1 MGCVEV
7 INMSKLKFNELQNKM
22 NLKKQKGQAVNYTY
36 RSAEQILEHFKAQDS
51 GWEVILT
58 DDISEIGGKLFMKS
72 TAIARDA
79 DEKHEAIGFAEL
91 SDVPILKL
99 KAGGEKKQMT
109 EPQWTGAVSSYAR
122 KYALQGLFGIADVDV
137 DELELQQE
145 FIQKKERA
153 KNQPKPELTP
163 EQKVTAN
170 IDWVNKKYNPEIE
183 LIKSWQNMAPDKA
196 LKAIK
201 EYAEAMKEA

>member
-72 TAIARDA
+72 IAIARDA
-79 DEKHEAIGFAEL
+79 DEKEKHEAIGFAEL

-145 FIQKKERA
+145 VIHKKEQVKKRDFSQEIKQANTKDEVVKIA
-153 KNQPKPELTP
+153 KE
-163 EQKVTAN
+163 A
-170 IDWVNKKYNPEIE
+170 
-183 LIKSWQNMAPDKA
+183 KSFGLGQIILEAYTEK
-196 LKAIK
+196 IK
-201 EYAEAMKEA
+201 EFEG

>member
-79 DEKHEAIGFAEL
+79 EEKHEAIGFAEL

-145 FIQKKERA
+145 VIHKKEQVKKRDFSQEIKQANTKDEVVKIA
-153 KNQPKPELTP
+153 KE
-163 EQKVTAN
+163 A
-170 IDWVNKKYNPEIE
+170 
-183 LIKSWQNMAPDKA
+183 KSFGLGQSILEAYTEK
-196 LKAIK
+196 IK
-201 EYAEAMKEA
+201 EFEG

>member
-79 DEKHEAIGFAEL
+79 DEMHEAIGFAEL

-145 FIQKKERA
+145 VIHKKEQVKKRDFSQEIKQANTKDEVVKIA
-153 KNQPKPELTP
+153 KE
-163 EQKVTAN
+163 A
-170 IDWVNKKYNPEIE
+170 
-183 LIKSWQNMAPDKA
+183 KSFGLGQSILEAYTEK
-196 LKAIK
+196 IK
-201 EYAEAMKEA
+201 EFEG

>member
-58 DDISEIGGKLFMKS
+58 DDIREIGGKLFMKS

-79 DEKHEAIGFAEL
+79 DEEHEAIGFAEL

-145 FIQKKERA
+145 VIQKKEQA
-153 KNQPKPELTP
+153 KKRDFSQEIK
-163 EQKVTAN
+163 QAN
-170 IDWVNKKYNPEIE
+170 TKDEVVKIAKEA
-183 LIKSWQNMAPDKA
+183 KSFGLGQSILEAYTEK
-196 LKAIK
+196 IK
-201 EYAEAMKEA
+201 EFEG

>member
-1 MGCVEV
+1 
-7 INMSKLKFNELQNKM
+7 MSKLKFNELQNKM

-79 DEKHEAIGFAEL
+79 DEEHEAIGFAEL

-145 FIQKKERA
+145 VIHKKEQIKKRDFSQEIKQA
-153 KNQPKPELTP
+153 KTKDE
-163 EQKVTAN
+163 V
-170 IDWVNKKYNPEIE
+170 VEIAKE
-183 LIKSWQNMAPDKA
+183 AKSFGLGQIILESYKE
-196 LKAIK
+196 KIK
-201 EYAEAMKEA
+201 EFEG

>member
-145 FIQKKERA
+145 FIQKKEQVKKRDFSQEIKQANTKYEVVKIA
-153 KNQPKPELTP
+153 KE
-163 EQKVTAN
+163 A
-170 IDWVNKKYNPEIE
+170 
-183 LIKSWQNMAPDKA
+183 KSFGLGQSILEAYTEK
-196 LKAIK
+196 IK
-201 EYAEAMKEA
+201 EFEG

>member
-1 MGCVEV
+1 
-7 INMSKLKFNELQNKM
+7 MSKLKFNELQNKM

-145 FIQKKERA
+145 VIHKKEQVKKRDFSQEIDLA
-153 KNQPKPELTP
+153 KTKDEVVKIAK
-163 EQKVTAN
+163 EA
-170 IDWVNKKYNPEIE
+170 
-183 LIKSWQNMAPDKA
+183 KSFGLGQSILEAYTEK
-196 LKAIK
+196 IK
-201 EYAEAMKEA
+201 ELEGQK

>member
-72 TAIARDA
+72 TAIARDG
-79 DEKHEAIGFAEL
+79 DEEHEAIGFAEL

-122 KYALQGLFGIADVDV
+122 KYALQGLFCIADVDV

-145 FIQKKERA
+145 VIHKKEQVKKRDFSQEIKQANTKDEVVKIA
-153 KNQPKPELTP
+153 KE
-163 EQKVTAN
+163 A
-170 IDWVNKKYNPEIE
+170 
-183 LIKSWQNMAPDKA
+183 KSFGLGKSILEAYTEK
-196 LKAIK
+196 IK
-201 EYAEAMKEA
+201 EFEG

>member
-1 MGCVEV
+1 
-7 INMSKLKFNELQNKM
+7 MSKLKFNELQNKM

-79 DEKHEAIGFAEL
+79 DDKHEAIGFAEL

-145 FIQKKERA
+145 VIHKKEQVKKRDFSQEIKQANTKDEVVKIA
-153 KNQPKPELTP
+153 KE
-163 EQKVTAN
+163 A
-170 IDWVNKKYNPEIE
+170 
-183 LIKSWQNMAPDKA
+183 KSFGLGQSILEAYTEK
-196 LKAIK
+196 IK
-201 EYAEAMKEA
+201 EFEG

>member
-1 MGCVEV
+1 
-7 INMSKLKFNELQNKM
+7 MSKLKFNELQNKM

-145 FIQKKERA
+145 VIHKKEQVKKRDFSQEIKQA
-153 KNQPKPELTP
+153 KTKDE
-163 EQKVTAN
+163 V
-170 IDWVNKKYNPEIE
+170 VEIAKE
-183 LIKSWQNMAPDKA
+183 AKSFGLGQIILESYKE
-196 LKAIK
+196 KIK
-201 EYAEAMKEA
+201 EFEG

>member
-1 MGCVEV
+1 
-7 INMSKLKFNELQNKM
+7 MSKLKFNELQNKM

-79 DEKHEAIGFAEL
+79 EEKHEAIGFAEL

-145 FIQKKERA
+145 VIHKKEQIKKRDFSQEIKQA
-153 KNQPKPELTP
+153 KTKDE
-163 EQKVTAN
+163 V
-170 IDWVNKKYNPEIE
+170 VEIAKE
-183 LIKSWQNMAPDKA
+183 AKSFGLGQIILETYKE
-196 LKAIK
+196 KIK
-201 EYAEAMKEA
+201 EFEG

>member
-1 MGCVEV
+1 MGCIEV

-79 DEKHEAIGFAEL
+79 EEKHEAIGFAEL

-145 FIQKKERA
+145 VIHKKEQVKKRDFSQEIKQANTKDEVVKIA
-153 KNQPKPELTP
+153 KE
-163 EQKVTAN
+163 A
-170 IDWVNKKYNPEIE
+170 
-183 LIKSWQNMAPDKA
+183 KSFGLGQIILEAYTEK
-196 LKAIK
+196 IK
-201 EYAEAMKEA
+201 EFEG

>member
-7 INMSKLKFNELQNKM
+7 ITMSKLKFNELQNKM

-79 DEKHEAIGFAEL
+79 EEKHEAIGFAEL

-145 FIQKKERA
+145 VIHKKEQVKKRDFSQEIKQANTKDEVVKIA
-153 KNQPKPELTP
+153 KE
-163 EQKVTAN
+163 A
-170 IDWVNKKYNPEIE
+170 
-183 LIKSWQNMAPDKA
+183 KSFGLGQSILEAYTEK
-196 LKAIK
+196 IK
-201 EYAEAMKEA
+201 EFEG

>member
-1 MGCVEV
+1 
-7 INMSKLKFNELQNKM
+7 MSKLKFNELQNKM

-145 FIQKKERA
+145 VIHKKEQIKKRDFSQEIKQA
-153 KNQPKPELTP
+153 KTKDE
-163 EQKVTAN
+163 V
-170 IDWVNKKYNPEIE
+170 VEIAKE
-183 LIKSWQNMAPDKA
+183 AKSFGLGQIILESYKE
-196 LKAIK
+196 KIK
-201 EYAEAMKEA
+201 EFEG

>member
-79 DEKHEAIGFAEL
+79 DEEHEAIGFAEL

-145 FIQKKERA
+145 VIHKKEQVKNRDFSQEIKQANTKDEVMKIA
-153 KNQPKPELTP
+153 KE
-163 EQKVTAN
+163 A
-170 IDWVNKKYNPEIE
+170 
-183 LIKSWQNMAPDKA
+183 KSFGLGQSILETYTEK
-196 LKAIK
+196 IK
-201 EYAEAMKEA
+201 EFEG

>member
-1 MGCVEV
+1 
-7 INMSKLKFNELQNKM
+7 MSKLKFNELQNKM

-145 FIQKKERA
+145 VIHKKEQVKKRDFSQEIKQANTKDEVVEIA
-153 KNQPKPELTP
+153 KE
-163 EQKVTAN
+163 A
-170 IDWVNKKYNPEIE
+170 
-183 LIKSWQNMAPDKA
+183 KSFGLGQIILETYKE
-196 LKAIK
+196 KIK
-201 EYAEAMKEA
+201 EFEG

>member
-72 TAIARDA
+72 TAIARDG
-79 DEKHEAIGFAEL
+79 DEEHEAIGFAEL

-145 FIQKKERA
+145 VIHKKEQVKKRDFSQEIKQANTKDEVVKIA
-153 KNQPKPELTP
+153 KE
-163 EQKVTAN
+163 A
-170 IDWVNKKYNPEIE
+170 
-183 LIKSWQNMAPDKA
+183 KSFGLGQSILEAYTEK
-196 LKAIK
+196 IK
-201 EYAEAMKEA
+201 EFEG

>member
-1 MGCVEV
+1 MEGVEV

-122 KYALQGLFGIADVDV
+122 KYALQGLFGIADVGV

-145 FIQKKERA
+145 VIHKKEQVKKRDFSQEIKQANTKDEVVKIA
-153 KNQPKPELTP
+153 KE
-163 EQKVTAN
+163 A
-170 IDWVNKKYNPEIE
+170 
-183 LIKSWQNMAPDKA
+183 KSFGLGQSILESYTEK
-196 LKAIK
+196 IK
-201 EYAEAMKEA
+201 EFEG

>member
-1 MGCVEV
+1 MEGVEV

-58 DDISEIGGKLFMKS
+58 DDISELGGKLFMKS

-145 FIQKKERA
+145 VIHKKEQVKKRDFSQEIKQANTKDEVVKIA
-153 KNQPKPELTP
+153 KE
-163 EQKVTAN
+163 A
-170 IDWVNKKYNPEIE
+170 
-183 LIKSWQNMAPDKA
+183 KSFGLGQSILEAYTEK
-196 LKAIK
+196 IK
-201 EYAEAMKEA
+201 EFEG

>member
-1 MGCVEV
+1 
-7 INMSKLKFNELQNKM
+7 MSKLKFNELQNKM

-79 DEKHEAIGFAEL
+79 DEKHEAISFAEL

-145 FIQKKERA
+145 VIHKKEQVKKRDFSQEIKQA
-153 KNQPKPELTP
+153 KTKDE
-163 EQKVTAN
+163 V
-170 IDWVNKKYNPEIE
+170 VEIAKE
-183 LIKSWQNMAPDKA
+183 AKSFGLGQIILESYKE
-196 LKAIK
+196 KIK
-201 EYAEAMKEA
+201 EFEG

>member
-145 FIQKKERA
+145 VIHKKEQVKKRDFSQEIKQA
-153 KNQPKPELTP
+153 KTKDE
-163 EQKVTAN
+163 V
-170 IDWVNKKYNPEIE
+170 VEIAKE
-183 LIKSWQNMAPDKA
+183 AKSFGLGQIILESYKE
-196 LKAIK
+196 KIK
-201 EYAEAMKEA
+201 EFEG

>member
-1 MGCVEV
+1 MGCIEV

-72 TAIARDA
+72 TAIARDG
-79 DEKHEAIGFAEL
+79 DEEHEAIGFAEL

-145 FIQKKERA
+145 VIHKKEQVKKRDFSQEIKQANTKDEVVKIA
-153 KNQPKPELTP
+153 KE
-163 EQKVTAN
+163 A
-170 IDWVNKKYNPEIE
+170 
-183 LIKSWQNMAPDKA
+183 KSFGLGKSILEAYTEK
-196 LKAIK
+196 IK
-201 EYAEAMKEA
+201 EFEG

>member
-51 GWEVILT
+51 GWEVVLT

-145 FIQKKERA
+145 VIHKKEQVKKRDFSQEIKQANTKDEVVKIA
-153 KNQPKPELTP
+153 KE
-163 EQKVTAN
+163 A
-170 IDWVNKKYNPEIE
+170 
-183 LIKSWQNMAPDKA
+183 KSFGLGQSILEAYTEK
-196 LKAIK
+196 IK
-201 EYAEAMKEA
+201 EFEG

>member
-1 MGCVEV
+1 
-7 INMSKLKFNELQNKM
+7 MSKLKFNELQNKM

-51 GWEVILT
+51 EWEVILT
-58 DDISEIGGKLFMKS
+58 DDISEIGGKLFIKS

-145 FIQKKERA
+145 VIHKKEQIKKRDFSQEIKQA
-153 KNQPKPELTP
+153 KTKDE
-163 EQKVTAN
+163 V
-170 IDWVNKKYNPEIE
+170 VEIAKE
-183 LIKSWQNMAPDKA
+183 AKSFGLGQIILESYKE
-196 LKAIK
+196 KIK
-201 EYAEAMKEA
+201 EFEG

>member
-79 DEKHEAIGFAEL
+79 DEEHEAIGFAEL

-145 FIQKKERA
+145 VIHKKEQIKKRDFSQEIKQA
-153 KNQPKPELTP
+153 KTKDE
-163 EQKVTAN
+163 V
-170 IDWVNKKYNPEIE
+170 VEIAKE
-183 LIKSWQNMAPDKA
+183 AKSFGLGQIILESYKE
-196 LKAIK
+196 KIK
-201 EYAEAMKEA
+201 EFEG